1 MKARALVVALAG
13 ALFFP
18 LVATGSFTLP
28 HSFAGP
34 DGEVP
39 TTPLVQGADGFLYG
53 VAPLGGDFTV
63 FPPDGGGTAFRL
75 DGAGNFK
82 LLHVFE
88 GWDGSAPI
96 SLIQGRDGFF
106 YGATRYNG
114 IDRFWPGNG
123 TLFRMDSAGNVTTL
137 RMFPGTL
144 EGGAFP
150 GPIVQ
155 GADGALYGAA
165 VGGVVTLNV
174 SGGFVYRFDP
184 ATGDFRHL
192 HDFALSDGRD
202 PTGPL
207 VQGTDGF
214 FYGTTFRGGP
224 NNTGVVYKV
233 DATGAFGL
241 LHVLDVNEGWQPNGG
256 LIQASDG
263 LLYGTMHGTGNGR
276 IFRLDTSGGNFTILH
291 SFDNYASDGMEP
303 ESGLVQARDGFLY
316 GTTPYGGQPVTDP
329 REGVVYEMD
338 FAATSP
344 SSTRSP
350 GRTVRGRTPRSC
362 KQRTAVSTGRRPWAV
377 RMDSAPSSRSTRP
390 GRPRRHSLLLLRL
403 RRPLRP
409 RSRLLS

>member
-224 NNTGVVYKV
+224 NNTGV
-233 DATGAFGL
+233 T
-241 LHVLDVNEGWQPNGG
+241 
-256 LIQASDG
+256 
-263 LLYGTMHGTGNGR
+263 
-276 IFRLDTSGGNFTILH
+276 
-291 SFDNYASDGMEP
+291 
-303 ESGLVQARDGFLY
+303 
-316 GTTPYGGQPVTDP
+316 
-329 REGVVYEMD
+329 
-338 FAATSP
+338 
-344 SSTRSP
+344 
-350 GRTVRGRTPRSC
+350 
-362 KQRTAVSTGRRPWAV
+362 
-377 RMDSAPSSRSTRP
+377 RSTRP
-390 GRPRRHSLLLLRL
+390 ARSGSCTCSTSTRAGSRTAASSRRATASCTAPCTAPATAGSSASTRRAGTSRSCTRSTTTRATAWNPRAAWSRRATASSTGPRRTVG
-403 RRPLRP
+403 
-409 RSRLLS
+409 SR